1 MSRSTDAGGSDGDH
15 REIRLI
21 ENPDGWWTA
30 RDLETGAVSQG
41 ETQNQALENLEEAVA
56 LVEGGGHEPT
66 DAELRELGVDPE
78 VARSQG
84 DELPG
89 VLRDD

>member
-1 MSRSTDAGGSDGDH
+1 MALSTDADAPDVDH

-30 RDLETGAVSQG
+30 RDIASGAVSQG
-41 ETQNQALENLEEAVA
+41 ETQVAALENLEEAVD
-56 LVEGGGHEPT
+56 LVEGGGHTPT
-66 DAELRELGVDPE
+66 DDEIRALGVDPE
-78 VARSQG
+78 AARSQEG
-84 DELPG
+84 ELPE

>member
-1 MSRSTDAGGSDGDH
+1 MAQTSDADGADAEG

-30 RDLETGAVSQG
+30 RDLGSGAVSQG
-41 ETQNQALENLEEAVA
+41 ETQAEALENLREAVD
-56 LVEGGGHEPT
+56 LMEGDGHEPT
-66 DAELRELGVDPE
+66 DEELRDLGVDPE

-84 DELPG
+84 GELPE
-89 VLRDD
+89 VLRDG